1 MSLKGWICMKKPVW
15 TGLMLH
21 LSILNYI
28 QFKLHITMCFKCLI
42 PGLMLK
48 ALTPN
53 VNIIWNKASNIHDVC
68 IGSKVS
74 PCFVFPFGKE
84 TTHFSWIVFFI
95 FKCKGATRLVTILQR
110 ICTNITSDRTG
121 DKLILSRTIHF
132 LPIGQVIQFVLSADA
147 VTSRWRNDESGFHS
161 LENMCTSRSHTRLL

>member
-53 VNIIWNKASNIHDVC
+53 VNMIWNKASNIHEVC

-74 PCFVFPFGKE
+74 PCLVFPFGKE

-132 LPIGQVIQFVLSADA
+132 LSPLVRLFSLSFLQMLWHPGQGMMNQDF
-147 VTSRWRNDESGFHS
+147 TP
-161 LENMCTSRSHTRLL
+161 